1 MLLGC
6 FVCVLTVKYLGL
18 LALHNIMKVHP
29 KAVTEHRDLITWC
42 LDDEDVSIRL
52 RALDLLVGM
61 VTKKNLMELV
71 RKLMEKLEKAD
82 GNYREEL
89 MEKIILICS
98 QGTYQ
103 FITDFEWY
111 ITVLIELTHVP
122 TTRHGKLISSQL
134 MDVIVRVKV
143 VRPFGV
149 RNMETM
155 LKDSRLLN
163 ESLNKNSLAEVLYAA
178 AWICGEFNQYLDNHK
193 ETIESLLQPRATS
206 LPEHIQSIF
215 LQNLLKVFTYVISSA
230 AGIEP
235 AVDEEAD
242 EGIEFPKYEE
252 QDVLSAAELI
262 KARLG
267 DFTQSNYTEV
277 QERACFTQ
285 ELVNGL
291 LELGQTAEELAADM
305 NELFSEVLNPVAKS
319 AGKKAAQVGL
329 PPGLDLDGVINYP
342 PESDEDEED
351 LDKID
356 WGSSFEEKGS
366 SFDEK
371 GSSSP
376 YKSTD
381 VHDVEKVTFL
391 FFLFFLLSLLFLS
404 LSHSSSLSPTTQQ
417 KAARLY
423 YLVDKKSSSPLAE
436 FPPVAPA
443 PVDTSKY

>member
-1 MLLGC
+1 
-6 FVCVLTVKYLGL
+6 VLTVKYLGL

-122 TTRHGKLISSQL
+122 TTNHGKLISSQL

-163 ESLNKNSLAEVLYAA
+163 EGLNKNSLAEVLYAA

-193 ETIESLLQPRATS
+193 ETIESLLQPRATQ
-206 LPEHIQSIF
+206 LGG
-215 LQNLLKVFTYVISSA
+215 LQHRGVVESELMT
-230 AGIEP
+230 
-235 AVDEEAD
+235 DR
-242 EGIEFPKYEE
+242 FPRCNYE
-252 QDVLSAAELI
+252 
-262 KARLG
+262 RG
-267 DFTQSNYTEV
+267 T
-277 QERACFTQ
+277 
-285 ELVNGL
+285 
-291 LELGQTAEELAADM
+291 
-305 NELFSEVLNPVAKS
+305 
-319 AGKKAAQVGL
+319 
-329 PPGLDLDGVINYP
+329 
-342 PESDEDEED
+342 
-351 LDKID
+351 
-356 WGSSFEEKGS
+356 
-366 SFDEK
+366 
-371 GSSSP
+371 
-376 YKSTD
+376 
-381 VHDVEKVTFL
+381 
-391 FFLFFLLSLLFLS
+391 
-404 LSHSSSLSPTTQQ
+404 
-417 KAARLY
+417 
-423 YLVDKKSSSPLAE
+423 
-436 FPPVAPA
+436 
-443 PVDTSKY
+443 